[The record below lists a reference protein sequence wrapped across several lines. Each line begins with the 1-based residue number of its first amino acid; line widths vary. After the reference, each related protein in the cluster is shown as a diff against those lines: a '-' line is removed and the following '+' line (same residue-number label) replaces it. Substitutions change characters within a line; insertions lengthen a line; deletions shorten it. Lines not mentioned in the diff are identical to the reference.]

1 MPEKVYPGD
10 LKNLIRTA
18 VAFSNPQDGMDYF
31 RRLYYAVCNEKPED
45 LKKLQVQKFTE
56 RESAQVRE
64 IEILSGKSK
73 SSVARELKEA
83 VSE

>member
-1 MPEKVYPGD
+1 
-10 LKNLIRTA
+10 
-18 VAFSNPQDGMDYF
+18 MDYF

-45 LKKLQVQKFTE
+45 LKKLQVQKFT
-56 RESAQVRE
+56 VRE